1 MGYNRAGARSTAPA
15 RIAYSGEAND
25 GAPLRDRTVPRHYQ
39 KDPIAN
45 VVCSM
50 QFIPSIEW
58 DATLTGLIYGEMK
71 AAFPKKRLAII
82 AQGPGLEMNVSDQI
96 QLWREDET
104 AYAQVGPNQ
113 LSIVHNAPY
122 SGWEEYVPL
131 IDAAVA
137 AYRKVAAPSGL
148 QRVGLRYINR
158 IVFDAPSV
166 QLDSW
171 FEYHLKRPEAVG
183 NQKNTMV
190 SFAAISQYA
199 FDEERVL
206 LTQQLAS
213 GGQDP
218 SGGAVCLL
226 DLDCSTTQPGIV
238 TLDGMVSWL
247 DNAHTIIKQSFES
260 SIKPELRERFQPI
273 G

>member
-1 MGYNRAGARSTAPA
+1 
-15 RIAYSGEAND
+15 
-25 GAPLRDRTVPRHYQ
+25 
-39 KDPIAN
+39 
-45 VVCSM
+45 M

-82 AQGPGLEMNVSDQI
+82 AQAPGIQMNASDQV
-96 QLWREDET
+96 QLWREDDT
-104 AYAQVGPNQ
+104 AYTQVGPNQ

-122 SGWEEYVPL
+122 PGWEEYVPL
-131 IDAAVA
+131 IDTALA
-137 AYRKVAAPSGL
+137 AYKRVAAPNGL
-148 QRVGLRYINR
+148 QRVSLRYINR
-158 IVFDAPSV
+158 IVFDDPFV
-166 QLDSW
+166 NLDRW
-171 FEYHLKRPEAVG
+171 FEYLIKAPDQIGDQPNA
-183 NQKNTMV
+183 MV

-199 FDEERVL
+199 FEEGRVL

-213 GGQDP
+213 GGADTT
-218 SGGAVCLL
+218 SGAVCLL
-226 DLDCSTTQPGIV
+226 DLDCGTTQPGIV